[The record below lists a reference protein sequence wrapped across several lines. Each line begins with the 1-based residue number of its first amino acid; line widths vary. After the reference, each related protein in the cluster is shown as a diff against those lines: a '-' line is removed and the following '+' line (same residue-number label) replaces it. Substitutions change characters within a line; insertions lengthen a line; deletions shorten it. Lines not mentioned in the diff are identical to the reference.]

1 MRGTILRGG
10 KLQGVLRMTKRR
22 RLFALLAALVL
33 IFCTAALPA
42 SAKSFSEMRRET
54 PKYTTNNA
62 AGRSQ
67 RASEAAS
74 VSKYIRQAE
83 SKYTKEHHNNNAA
96 AQAPGNAY
104 QDTNNNGRADGN
116 EQSKD
121 KKKGDEDDKADPAIY
136 HAPTPNGTE
145 RKGSGGKS
153 HCVADYY
160 FFKNATA
167 FSLGGMMSQTFWPFL
182 IKICYWLAKACQNVF
197 YYNSFNTLNFIGTEH
212 AGWYAIYGKS
222 GFTKLLLGLLTVSIV
237 AYGIYIFLH
246 YDQMGG
252 HGKDLAKQ
260 VLALIC
266 LLVGLPSLLG
276 FGNLLL
282 QDEVKGFNSSSGGQM
297 GGETMTVDAIMRRY
311 TIDWLY
317 LAACG
322 NLDQYGNVYDG
333 QGIKETDDKG
343 VYTTPD
349 LHTGAG
355 FMVCSE
361 RTAEAGPANLDY
373 DQMMTSDV
381 IDKFEEAANNY
392 AESHDKG
399 KYDYTIPDDVKN
411 SLFKYN
417 ASDPPQEVADST
429 DGLKF
434 LTTLA
439 KGNGPWYRYHY
450 MTAPLLLFLTALT
463 LVTILAS
470 VRILRLVFDLAF
482 SGVIAPL
489 FAVTDF
495 VSGGA
500 RTKEIVRN
508 IISIYL
514 ALMFI
519 PLLLGLY
526 NLGVQWILGTAFP
539 LFFKAFVL
547 FIWSWATI
555 DGPDILKKLIGQDVG
570 LRDGWRAAVTGAGI
584 AKGAARGGKK
594 IASHAKQH
602 HEKVRDSKRAARKL
616 NTKGAAALPGKDG
629 EGADGP
635 GEPGDKGTKNDD
647 LRGNHVIKGEN
658 DKNKPLNG
666 GGGNA
671 IPNPEAQPGE
681 PGADGVEAGAVGAAA
696 GAVAGRNTGKES
708 DGSKEREQALDG
720 NNGVNGT
727 NGSNGLDEINTD
739 TNREAEMDKVPVG
752 EGGEEDSEK
761 AMEATLGS
769 SEDFNRKTAEED
781 GAIAGAAGAAG
792 AAALADDG
800 LDGESGVDGTNG
812 ESGVSGSNGTSGA
825 DARARNLSSTDRMNS
840 SDPAAA
846 VGAGAA
852 AQGQKTDGRKSA
864 TSPELKKQQT
874 AALNKTTSS
883 MRKSGVKGTASG
895 KKAQSRMQQTL
906 QGMGYSKQA
915 AQAGVQAAGK
925 YGGGMKTAK
934 AAAAQFDN
942 TAKNQAR
949 ALGGNVGKNGSIAGL
964 PAGKTNDVVQQ
975 ANKAADS
982 RAKQLAS
989 AFQTSPEQ
997 KMNAYSSKQ
1006 AAVAPSPNDNYADGA
1021 VGIASEVGSGLGFR
1035 QAQMDELANRT
1046 SQAMQTHLAANPG
1059 DQEGAYNAGINAA
1072 QSYAQTAID
1081 HGTPPGTVSST
1092 TNAYGASVPGAE
1104 VTPAVGETTSATPV
1118 ETPVMEQ
1125 QADYVPAG
1133 NGGTSAAPPQQQF
1146 ETYDSG
1152 SADYGAPPISSGT
1165 QPTSYDTA
1173 SADYGTP
1180 PSSTN
1185 AQPTSYGNPPGSIPR
1200 QTQRQPSAQ
1209 RQQQTRRSA
1218 ASQAP
1223 KQQTKQAPSPKQQP
1237 KQAPLPKQQAAI
1249 PSQASSAVPMMKK
1262 VNPFKA
1268 AGHAYVKTRR
1278 VAIDRQMR
1286 RDGYGAATPR
1296 RTAKYVARG
1305 QFRRAVHYDT
1315 VASIHNHKVKK
1326 AAKAALQPPKKK

>member
-10 KLQGVLRMTKRR
+10 KLQGVLRMTKRQ

-33 IFCTAALPA
+33 IFCTAALPV

-104 QDTNNNGRADGN
+104 QDTNNNGRADSN
-116 EQSKD
+116 EQSRD
-121 KKKGDEDDKADPAIY
+121 KKKGDEEKEADPAIY
-136 HAPTPNGTE
+136 HDPTPNGTE

-167 FSLGGMMSQTFWPFL
+167 FSLGGMMSQSFWPFL

-282 QDEVKGFNSSSGGQM
+282 QDEVKGFNNSSSGQM

-322 NLDQYGNVYDG
+322 NLTKYGNVYDG
-333 QGIKETDDKG
+333 QGIKETDEKG
-343 VYTTPD
+343 VYRTPD

-373 DQMMTSDV
+373 DQMITSDV
-381 IDKFEEAANNY
+381 IDKFEGAANDY
-392 AESHDKG
+392 AKSHDKG

-417 ASDPPQEVADST
+417 ASDPPEEVADKT

-450 MTAPLLLFLTALT
+450 MTAPLLLFLIALE

-495 VSGGA
+495 ISGGA

-526 NLGVQWILGTAFP
+526 NLGVQWILGTTFP
-539 LFFKAFVL
+539 LVFKAFVL

-570 LRDGWRAAVTGAGI
+570 LRDGWRAAVTGVGL
-584 AKGAARGGKK
+584 AKGAAGGVKK
-594 IASHAKQH
+594 LASGAKQH
-602 HEKVRDSKRAARKL
+602 HEKARDSKRAARKL
-616 NTKGAAALPGKDG
+616 NTQGAAALPGKDG
-629 EGADGP
+629 KGADGP
-635 GEPGDKGTKNDD
+635 GEPGEKGGADD
-647 LRGNHVIKGEN
+647 NLRGNHVIKGAN
-658 DKNKPLNG
+658 DKNNPLNG

-671 IPNPEAQPGE
+671 LPNPESQSGE
-681 PGADGVEAGAVGAAA
+681 SGTDDLEADAVGAAA
-696 GAVAGRNTGKES
+696 GAAGRNTGNEI
-708 DGSKEREQALDG
+708 DGLKEREQALNG
-720 NNGVNGT
+720 NNGVNGD
-727 NGSNGLDEINTD
+727 NGNNGLDEINTD
-739 TNREAEMDKVPVG
+739 TSREAEMDKVPVG

-761 AMEATLGS
+761 AMEAALGS
-769 SEDFNRKTAEED
+769 SEDFNRKTA
-781 GAIAGAAGAAG
+781 AGS
-792 AAALADDG
+792 AL
-800 LDGESGVDGTNG
+800 GVGT
-812 ESGVSGSNGTSGA
+812 
-825 DARARNLSSTDRMNS
+825 
-840 SDPAAA
+840 
-846 VGAGAA
+846 A
-852 AQGQKTDGRKSA
+852 AQGQKTDGGKSA

-883 MRKSGVKGTASG
+883 LRNSGEKGTASG
-895 KKAQSRMQQTL
+895 KKAQSKMQQTL

-915 AQAGVQAAGK
+915 AKAGAQAAGK
-925 YGGGMKTAK
+925 YGGGMKTAQ

-942 TAKNQAR
+942 TAKNKAH
-949 ALGGNVGKNGSIAGL
+949 ALGGSVSKNGSIAGL
-964 PAGKTNDVVQQ
+964 PAGKKNDIVQQ

-982 RAKQLAS
+982 RAKELAS

-997 KMNAYSSKQ
+997 KIDAYSSQQ
-1006 AAVAPSPNDNYADGA
+1006 AAEAPSPSDNYADGA
-1021 VGIASEVGSGLGFR
+1021 VGIASEVGSVLGFR

-1046 SQAMQTHLAANPG
+1046 SQAMQTHLAANP
-1059 DQEGAYNAGINAA
+1059 DDKAGAYTAGVNAA
-1072 QSYAQTAID
+1072 QSYAQTVID
-1081 HGTPPGTVSST
+1081 HGTPPGTMGST
-1092 TNAYGASVPGAE
+1092 TNAYGATVPGAE
-1104 VTPAVGETTSATPV
+1104 AAPAIDATSSAQPFTTRSSKQ
-1118 ETPVMEQ
+1118 Q
-1125 QADYVPAG
+1125 QAEYIP
-1133 NGGTSAAPPQQQF
+1133 N
-1146 ETYDSG
+1146 
-1152 SADYGAPPISSGT
+1152 SGT
-1165 QPTSYDTA
+1165 T
-1173 SADYGTP
+1173 
-1180 PSSTN
+1180 
-1185 AQPTSYGNPPGSIPR
+1185 
-1200 QTQRQPSAQ
+1200 QTQAAL
-1209 RQQQTRRSA
+1209 RQQTTATRTT
-1218 ASQAP
+1218 AP
-1223 KQQTKQAPSPKQQP
+1223 KQQTS
-1237 KQAPLPKQQAAI
+1237 I
-1249 PSQASSAVPMMKK
+1249 PSQASSAAAVPMMQK

-1268 AGHAYVKTRR
+1268 AGHAYVNTRR
-1278 VAIDRQMR
+1278 VAIDHQMR
-1286 RDGYGAATPR
+1286 RNSYGASTPR
-1296 RTAKYVARG
+1296 RTAKYAARG
-1305 QFRRAVHYDT
+1305 QFRRAVHYDA
-1315 VASIHNHKVKK
+1315 VASIQNHKVKK
-1326 AAKAALQPPKKK
+1326 AAKAALQPPKKKK